1 MVERCAWLGPV
12 HSQSEFPP
20 IACWGLQRGDLHRPA
35 GQSID
40 VPCDHLHRGNET
52 VDSVCLPLIAQRT
65 TLGLLYLEPRQ
76 NHVGASQ
83 EVAELYLKML
93 AENISLA
100 LGNLRLRDALREMAM
115 ADGLTG
121 LANRRHLDTVLT
133 LRAREAER
141 LGQPISCLMVDVDH
155 FKRFNDEFGH
165 DAGDAVLRA
174 MGDVLKHSMRESSVA
189 FRYGGEEFLLLMP
202 ELGPERALRR
212 AQEVQQRI
220 RALRIEYAGRELGPI
235 TASFGLA
242 SAPNHCVFSKLIQT
256 ADAALYR
263 AKEAGRDRIAIA
275 EERRTDEKVA

>member
-1 MVERCAWLGPV
+1 
-12 HSQSEFPP
+12 
-20 IACWGLQRGDLHRPA
+20 
-35 GQSID
+35 
-40 VPCDHLHRGNET
+40 
-52 VDSVCLPLIAQRT
+52 
-65 TLGLLYLEPRQ
+65 
-76 NHVGASQ
+76 
-83 EVAELYLKML
+83 ML

-121 LANRRHLDTVLT
+121 LANRRHLDTLLT
-133 LRAREAER
+133 LRTREAER

-202 ELGPERALRR
+202 ELGPEQALRR
-212 AQEVQQRI
+212 AEEVQQRI
-220 RALRIEYAGRELGPI
+220 RALRIEHGGRELGPI

-242 SAPNHCVFSKLIQT
+242 SAPVHSAFSKLVQT

-263 AKEAGRDRIAIA
+263 AKETGRDRIAIA
-275 EERRTDEKVA
+275 EERRTEPKVA